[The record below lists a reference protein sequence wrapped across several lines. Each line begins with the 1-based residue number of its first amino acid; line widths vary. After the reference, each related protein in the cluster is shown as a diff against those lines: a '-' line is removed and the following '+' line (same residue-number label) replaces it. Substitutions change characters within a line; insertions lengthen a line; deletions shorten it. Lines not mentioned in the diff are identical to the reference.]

1 MATELSR
8 GNLFQPQL
16 VTDLINK
23 VQGHSSI
30 AVLSAQK
37 PIPFNGQKEFTFT
50 LDSEIDVVAENGKK
64 THGGMSLE
72 PLTILPIKVEYG
84 ARVSDEFLYASEEA
98 RIDVL
103 KNFNEGFAKKVA
115 KGIDLM
121 AFHGINPRTGE
132 KSAVINGNSFDEKV
146 TQTVEFTAETSNPDE
161 VIEDAVA
168 LVQGSNGAV
177 SGIAMAPTYSSALSK
192 VTVDA
197 EGKGIKLYPELKWGA
212 NPGSLNGVKL
222 DVNRTVSAHGNDEVI
237 LGDFQ
242 NMFKW
247 GYAKQIPMEIIKY
260 GDPDNSGRDLK
271 GYNQVYI
278 RAEAYLGW
286 GLLDPKAFARVVKAG

>member
-1 MATELSR
+1 MPDQLSR
-8 GNLFQPQL
+8 GTLFDPQL

-23 VQGHSSI
+23 VKGRSSL
-30 AVLSAQK
+30 AVLSSSQ

-64 THGGMSLE
+64 SHGGMSLE

-84 ARVSDEFLYASEEA
+84 ARVSDEFIYASEEA
-98 RIDVL
+98 KIDVL
-103 KNFNEGFAKKVA
+103 KSFNEGFARKVA

-121 AFHGINPRTGE
+121 AFHGINPRTKT
-132 KSAVINGNSFDEKV
+132 KSDVIGQNNFTDKV
-146 TQTVEFTAETSNPDE
+146 TQTIEFADGDNPDE
-161 VIEDAVA
+161 KIDDAVA
-168 LVQGSNGAV
+168 VVQGAEGTV
-177 SGIAMAPTYSSALSK
+177 SGIAMAPTFSSKLAK

-197 EGKGIKLYPELKWGA
+197 EGKGQKMYPELKWGA

-222 DVNRTVSAHGNDEVI
+222 DINNTVSAHGNHEVI

-247 GYAKQIPMEIIKY
+247 GYAKHIPMEIIKY
-260 GDPDNSGRDLK
+260 GDPDNSGKDLK

-286 GLLDPKAFARVVKAG
+286 GILDPKNFVRVVKQ

>member
-8 GNLFQPQL
+8 GELFKPNL
-16 VTDLINK
+16 VSDLIDK

-30 AVLSAQK
+30 AALSAQK
-37 PIPFNGQKEFTFT
+37 PIPFNGQDQFTFT

-64 THGGMSLE
+64 SHGGMSLE
-72 PLTILPIKVEYG
+72 PVTIVPIKVEYG
-84 ARVSDEFLYASEEA
+84 ARVSDEFLYAAEED
-98 RIDVL
+98 RINVL
-103 KNFNEGFAKKVA
+103 KSFNDGFAKKLA

-121 AFHGINPRTGE
+121 AFHGVNPRTGE
-132 KSAVINGNSFDEKV
+132 SSGVIGGNSLDEKV
-146 TQTVEFTAETSNPDE
+146 DQTVTFATGSNPDQI
-161 VIEDAVA
+161 IEDAVA
-168 LVQGSNGAV
+168 VVQGTDNAV
-177 SGIAMAPTYSSALSK
+177 SGIAMAPTFSSALAK
-192 VTVDA
+192 VTVDGD
-197 EGKGIKLYPELKWGA
+197 GKGVKMYPELKWGA
-212 NPGSLNGVKL
+212 NPGSLNGVKM
-222 DVNRTVSAHGNDEVI
+222 DVNRTVSAYNKDEVI

-247 GYAKQIPMEIIKY
+247 GYAKQIPMEVIKY

-286 GLLDPKAFARVVKAG
+286 GLLDPKAFARVVNE

>member
-8 GNLFQPQL
+8 GDLFKPNL
-16 VTDLINK
+16 VSDLIDK

-30 AVLSAQK
+30 AALSAQK
-37 PIPFNGQKEFTFT
+37 PIPFNGQDQFTFT

-64 THGGMSLE
+64 SHGGMSLE
-72 PLTILPIKVEYG
+72 PVTIVPIKVEYG
-84 ARVSDEFLYASEEA
+84 ARVSDEFLYAAEED
-98 RIDVL
+98 RINVL
-103 KNFNEGFAKKVA
+103 KSFNDGFAKKLA

-121 AFHGINPRTGE
+121 AFHGVNPRTGE
-132 KSAVINGNSFDEKV
+132 SSGVIGGNSIDEKV
-146 TQTVEFTAETSNPDE
+146 DQTVTFATGSNPDQI
-161 VIEDAVA
+161 IEDAVA
-168 LVQGSNGAV
+168 VVQGTDNAV
-177 SGIAMAPTYSSALSK
+177 SGIAMAPTFSSALAK
-192 VTVDA
+192 VTVDGD
-197 EGKGIKLYPELKWGA
+197 GKGVKMYPELKWGA
-212 NPGSLNGVKL
+212 NPGSLNGVKM
-222 DVNRTVSAHGNDEVI
+222 DVNRTVSAYNKDEVI

-247 GYAKQIPMEIIKY
+247 GYAKQIPMEVIKY

-286 GLLDPKAFARVVKAG
+286 GLLDPKAFARVVNE

>member
-8 GNLFQPQL
+8 GELFKPNL
-16 VTDLINK
+16 VSDLIDK

-37 PIPFNGQKEFTFT
+37 PIPFNGQEQFTFT

-64 THGGMSLE
+64 SHGGMSLE
-72 PLTILPIKVEYG
+72 PVTIVPIKVEYG
-84 ARVSDEFLYASEEA
+84 ARVSDEFLYATEED
-98 RIDVL
+98 RINVL
-103 KNFNEGFAKKVA
+103 KSFNDGFAKKVA

-121 AFHGINPRTGE
+121 AFHGVNPRTGQ
-132 KSAVINGNSFDEKV
+132 KSEVIGGNSFDEKV
-146 TQTVEFTAETSNPDE
+146 DQTVAFATGSNPDQI
-161 VIEDAVA
+161 IEDAVTV
-168 LVQGSNGAV
+168 VQGADNAV
-177 SGIAMAPTYSSALSK
+177 SGIAMAPTFSSALAK
-192 VTVDA
+192 VTVDGD
-197 EGKGIKLYPELKWGA
+197 GKGVKMYPELKWGA

-222 DVNRTVSAHGNDEVI
+222 DVNRTVSAHNKDEVI

-247 GYAKQIPMEIIKY
+247 GYAKQIPMEVIKY

-286 GLLDPKAFARVVKAG
+286 GLLDPKAFARVVNE

>member
-8 GNLFQPQL
+8 GELFKPNL
-16 VTDLINK
+16 VSDLIDK

-30 AVLSAQK
+30 AALSAQK
-37 PIPFNGQKEFTFT
+37 PIPFNGQDQFTFT

-64 THGGMSLE
+64 SHGGMSLE
-72 PLTILPIKVEYG
+72 PVTIVPIKVEYG
-84 ARVSDEFLYASEEA
+84 ARVSDEFLYAAEED
-98 RIDVL
+98 RINVL
-103 KNFNEGFAKKVA
+103 KSFNDGFAKKLA

-121 AFHGINPRTGE
+121 AFHGVNPRTGE
-132 KSAVINGNSFDEKV
+132 SSGVIGGNSLDEKV
-146 TQTVEFTAETSNPDE
+146 DQTVTFATGSNPDQI
-161 VIEDAVA
+161 IEDAVTV
-168 LVQGSNGAV
+168 VQGTDNAV
-177 SGIAMAPTYSSALSK
+177 SGIAMAPTFSSALAK
-192 VTVDA
+192 VTVDG
-197 EGKGIKLYPELKWGA
+197 EGKGVKMYPELKWGA

-222 DVNRTVSAHGNDEVI
+222 DVNRTVSAYNKDEVI

-247 GYAKQIPMEIIKY
+247 GYAKQIPMEVIKY

-286 GLLDPKAFARVVKAG
+286 GLLDPKAFARVVNE